1 LQAGRPGLAKV
12 ALAAFFWKIRR
23 GAPIERSPHFSQRE
37 FPMFKALIAF
47 CLSRRPI
54 VVLGLVMFVAAGFI
68 AFKLLNI
75 EAYPNPTPVIL
86 EVTAQAPGLSAEEME
101 RYYTIPMEIGLYT
114 TPGIEVIRST
124 SFYGLSFVRVSFKY
138 GVDYFFAYAQ
148 ASIALQQNVN
158 LPGGLVPSIQENS
171 STGEI
176 YRYQVV
182 GPPHFGIA
190 NLRTVQDWIVARRLL
205 TIPGIAMINSWGGP
219 TKEFQVEVDPHKLEA
234 YSVTVPQIL
243 TALGN
248 ANINVGGREIRIG
261 QQSINIRGVGLI
273 DDGGNDDLRQ
283 GYKVGDIENV
293 VLAQSNGVPVL
304 VRDVGKV
311 SIGYRPRLGILG
323 RGYRVQNEAVDQ
335 DDVVGSIVVMRRTEQ
350 TAQMIPLVQAA
361 IEKINHDGSL
371 PPGVHVAPYYDRSH
385 LIALTTHTV
394 LHNLIFGC
402 LLVFLIQWIF
412 LGDLRSATIVGLNI
426 PFALFFATI
435 LLVIQGESANL
446 LSVGAVDFGIIVDSA
461 VILVENIFKNFQ
473 RDAEERR
480 SLLQRLGEGFWGVD
494 PTRNPADATP
504 ARGWTDRLRLILISA
519 LQVDNAVLF
528 SGLITVAGFVPLFTM
543 QGVEGQIF
551 GPMARTYGYA
561 LAGALISTFT
571 ITPVISSMLLPK
583 NVREVETIIVRFLH
597 RIYNPTL
604 RFALSHRLLVVGLE
618 LALSIGTFTL
628 IAPRLGSEFL
638 PHLEEGNF
646 WIRASMPITLSL
658 QDGEAATK
666 KMREILM
673 RHPEVTTVVSQHGRP
688 DDGSDASPFSNVE
701 LFAPLKPFDEWPK
714 GMTKDILT
722 NQIQEEFNN
731 ELPGVIFN
739 FSQYIEDNIEEGIS
753 GVKGV
758 NSVKIVGP
766 NLQVITNLAE
776 QIRDQMSQVRGVTD
790 LGIFPVLGQPNLNI
804 KVDRAKAARYGLN
817 SGDVNAVVQ
826 ATMGGAV
833 ATSVLEGDRQFDLV
847 VRYTPEYRD
856 SIDKI
861 RNIKVAY
868 QTASGANAYIPLSE
882 LATITL
888 DTGAAWVYHE
898 SMQRFIPVKFSVR
911 GRDLGGT
918 VEEAQE
924 RIAKNVKLP
933 SGYHLVWAGEY
944 GDLQA
949 AKARL
954 YVIVPIS
961 FVLIAG
967 ALYGLFNNFLD
978 CILALAGIPDAI
990 VGGILAL
997 YISGLHFSISAAIG
1011 FVSLFGVSVMDGI
1024 LMITFYNHERA
1035 LGFSPMESM
1044 YRAASTRMRPLLMT
1058 ALSACIGL
1066 FPAAISTGIGSQ
1078 VQRPLATVIVGGMLV
1093 GPIMLLIAVPAL
1105 RLIFLSHEHHPISA
1119 IEAG

>member
-1 LQAGRPGLAKV
+1 
-12 ALAAFFWKIRR
+12 
-23 GAPIERSPHFSQRE
+23 
-37 FPMFKALIAF
+37 MFKSLIAF
-47 CLSRRPI
+47 CLSRRAI
-54 VVLGLVMFVAAGFI
+54 VVLGLLLFAGAGLI
-68 AFKLLNI
+68 AFKMLNI

-86 EVTAQAPGLSAEEME
+86 EITAQAPGLSAEEME
-101 RYYTIPMEIGLYT
+101 RYYTLPMEIGLYT
-114 TPGIEVIRST
+114 TPGIDVIRST
-124 SFYGLSFVRVSFKY
+124 SFYGLSFVRVVFKY
-138 GVDYFFAYAQ
+138 GVDYYFAYSQ
-148 ASIALQQNVN
+148 ASVAMLQNVN
-158 LPGGLVPSIQENS
+158 LPGGLVPTIQANS

-182 GPPHFGIA
+182 GPKHFGIT

-205 TIPGIAMINSWGGP
+205 TIPGIAQINSWGGP

-234 YSVTVPQIL
+234 YSVTVPQVL

-248 ANINVGGREIRIG
+248 ANLNVGGREIRLG

-283 GYKVGDIENV
+283 GYKVDDIENV
-293 VLAQSNGVPVL
+293 VLAQANGVPVL
-304 VRDVGKV
+304 VRDVAKV
-311 SIGYRPRLGILG
+311 SVGYRPRLGILG
-323 RGYRVQNEAVDQ
+323 RDQQ
-335 DDVVGSIVVMRRTEQ
+335 DDVVGSIVVIRRTEK
-350 TAQMIPLVQAA
+350 TADMIPKVKTA
-361 IEKINHDGSL
+361 IDKLNHDGSL
-371 PPGVHVAPYYDRSH
+371 PPGVRVVPYYDRSS
-385 LIALTTHTV
+385 LVAITTHTV

-402 LLVFLIQWIF
+402 LLVFLVQWIF
-412 LGDLRSATIVGLNI
+412 LGNLRSATIVGLNI

-435 LLVIQGESANL
+435 LLVILGESANL

-461 VILVENIFKNFQ
+461 VILVENIFRNFQ
-473 RDAEERR
+473 RDPEERQ
-480 SLLQRLGEGFWGVD
+480 SLLQRLAGGSWGPD
-494 PTRNPADATP
+494 PTRSSEHTTAAH
-504 ARGWTDRLRLILISA
+504 GWTDRLRLILISA
-519 LQVDNAVLF
+519 MQVDKAVLF
-528 SGLITVAGFVPLFTM
+528 SALITVAGFVPLFTM

-561 LAGALISTFT
+561 LAGALLATFT
-571 ITPVISSMLLPK
+571 VTPVIASMLLPK
-583 NVREVETIIVRFLH
+583 RVKEAETIVVRLLH
-597 RIYNPTL
+597 RVYNPAL
-604 RFALSHRLLVVGLE
+604 RFSLNHRFLVVGIE
-618 LALSIGTFTL
+618 LALSLGTFFL

-658 QDGEAATK
+658 EDGEAPAR
-666 KMREILM
+666 KMREILL
-673 RHPEVTTVVSQHGRP
+673 RHPEVLTVLSQHGRP

-714 GMTKDILT
+714 GLTKEKLT
-722 NQIQEEFNN
+722 DQIQAEFNN
-731 ELPGVIFN
+731 ELPGVVFN

-766 NLQVITNLAE
+766 NLQTITELAD
-776 QIRDQMSQVRGVTD
+776 QVRDQMSQVRGIAD

-817 SGDVNAVVQ
+817 SGDVNLVVQ
-826 ATMGGAV
+826 AAMGGAV
-833 ATSVLEGDRQFDLV
+833 ATSVLEGDRQFELV

-856 SIDKI
+856 NIEKI

-868 QTASGANAYIPLSE
+868 QTSSGANAYIPLSE

-898 SMQRFIPVKFSVR
+898 SVQRFIPVKFSVR

-918 VEEAQE
+918 VEEAQK
-924 RIAKNVKLP
+924 RIANNVKLP
-933 SGYHLVWAGEY
+933 PGYRLIWAGEF
-944 GDLQA
+944 GDLQE
-949 AKARL
+949 AKERL
-954 YVIVPIS
+954 WVIVPIS
-961 FVLIAG
+961 FILIAG
-967 ALYGLFNNFLD
+967 ALYSLFNNLRD
-978 CILALAGIPDAI
+978 SLLALAGIPDAV

-1024 LMITFYNHERA
+1024 LMITFYNHERDK
-1035 LGFSPMESM
+1035 GFAPVDAMF
-1044 YRAASTRMRPLLMT
+1044 RAATTRMRPLLMT

-1093 GPIMLLIAVPAL
+1093 GPVMLLLAVPAL
-1105 RLIFLSHEHHPISA
+1105 RMIFLGRNNHPAS
-1119 IEAG
+1119 EVQSG

>member
-1 LQAGRPGLAKV
+1 
-12 ALAAFFWKIRR
+12 
-23 GAPIERSPHFSQRE
+23 
-37 FPMFKALIAF
+37 MFKALISF

-54 VVLGLVMFVAAGFI
+54 VLMGLLLFAGAGFV

-86 EVTAQAPGLSAEEME
+86 EITAQAPGLSAEEME
-101 RYYTIPMEIGLYT
+101 RYYTRPMEIGLYT

-138 GVDYFFAYAQ
+138 GVDYYFAYSQ
-148 ASIALQQNVN
+148 AAVALAQNVN
-158 LPGGLVPSIQENS
+158 LPGNQTPSIQANS

-182 GPPHFGIA
+182 GPPHFGIT

-205 TIPGIAMINSWGGP
+205 TIPGIAAINSWGGP
-219 TKEFQVEVDPHKLEA
+219 TKTFQVEVDPHKLEA

-243 TALGN
+243 NALGN
-248 ANINVGGREIRIG
+248 ANINVGGREITVG

-273 DDGGNDDLRQ
+273 NDGGSDDLRE
-283 GYKVGDIENV
+283 GYKVEDIENV
-293 VLAQSNGVPVL
+293 VLSQENGVPVL
-304 VRDVGKV
+304 VKDVGKV
-311 SIGYRPRLGILG
+311 SVGYRPRLGILG
-323 RGYRVQNEAVDQ
+323 RDTH
-335 DDVVGSIVVMRRTEQ
+335 DDVVGAIVVQRRPEK
-350 TAQMIPLVQAA
+350 TADMIPKVEAA
-361 IEKINHDGSL
+361 IQTLNHDGSL
-371 PPGVHVAPYYDRSH
+371 PPGVKVVPFYDRSS

-412 LGDLRSATIVGLNI
+412 LGNLRSAVIVGINI

-435 LLVIQGESANL
+435 LLVIMGESANL

-461 VILVENIFKNFQ
+461 VILVENVFKNFQ
-473 RDAEERR
+473 RTPQERQG
-480 SLLQRLGEGFWGVD
+480 LLQRLTDGFWGPD
-494 PTRNPADATP
+494 PTKTP
-504 ARGWTDRLRLILISA
+504 DPTAPTNWTDRLRLIFVSA
-519 LQVDNAVLF
+519 LQVDKAVLF
-528 SGLITVAGFVPLFTM
+528 SALITVAGFVPLFTM

-561 LAGALISTFT
+561 LAGALIATFT
-571 ITPVISSMLLPK
+571 ITPVIASFLLPEHVK
-583 NVREVETIIVRFLH
+583 EAETLVVRALH
-597 RIYNPTL
+597 RAYNPAL
-604 RFALSHRLLVVGLE
+604 RFALTHRALVVGIE
-618 LALSIGTFTL
+618 LAISLGTFFL

-646 WIRASMPITLSL
+646 WIRASMPTTLSL
-658 QDGEAATK
+658 EDGEAASR
-666 KMREILM
+666 KMREILL
-673 RHPEVTTVVSQHGRP
+673 RHPEVITVVSQHGRP

-701 LFAPLKPFDEWPK
+701 LFAPLKPFDKWPR
-714 GMTKDILT
+714 GLTKEKLT
-722 NQIQEEFNN
+722 NQIQTEFAN
-731 ELPGVIFN
+731 ELPGVVFN

-766 NLQVITNLAE
+766 NLEVLTNLAD
-776 QIRDQMSQVRGVTD
+776 QVRDQMSQVRGVTD

-804 KVDRAKAARYGLN
+804 KVDREKAARYGLN
-817 SGDVNAVVQ
+817 SGDVNTVIQ
-826 ATMGGAV
+826 AAMGGAV
-833 ATSVLEGDRQFDLV
+833 ASEVLEGDRQFDLV
-847 VRYTPEYRD
+847 VRYTPDYRD

-868 QTASGANAYIPLSE
+868 TTASGANAYIPLSE

-888 DTGAAWVYHE
+888 NTGASWVYHE
-898 SMQRFIPVKFSVR
+898 SVQRFIPVKFSVR

-924 RIAKNVKLP
+924 RIAKNIQLP
-933 SGYHLVWAGEY
+933 SGYHLIWAGEF
-944 GDLQA
+944 GDLQE
-949 AKARL
+949 AKKRL
-954 YVIVPIS
+954 EIIVPIS
-961 FVLIAG
+961 FILIAG
-967 ALYGLFNNFLD
+967 ALYSLFNNFKD
-978 CILALAGIPDAI
+978 SILALAGIPDAV

-997 YISGLHFSISAAIG
+997 YVTGLNFSISAAIG

-1024 LMITFYNHERA
+1024 LMITFYNQELAHGLKPA
-1035 LGFSPMESM
+1035 DAM
-1044 YRAASTRMRPLLMT
+1044 YRAATTRMRPLLMT

-1093 GPIMLLIAVPAL
+1093 GPVMLLLAVPAL
-1105 RLIFLSHEHHPISA
+1105 RLIFLGGEHHLSLHLDHPPTGDSKP
-1119 IEAG
+1119 EEPK